1 MLEWL
6 YRRAG
11 LIGAISALWLAPG
24 LAGRASA
31 QDYPSRPVTFVV
43 PAAAGGPTDVLARV
57 LAEGM
62 ARHLGR
68 PVVVENVAGAGG
80 TLGIARVA
88 RAAPDGYTALV
99 HGLNVA
105 TTAAFMR
112 DLPYDIDTALDPIG
126 LVNQGPYVWLTRR
139 DYGVAT
145 PAELFA
151 RMREAGGR
159 LTIGHGGVGALAHL
173 CGVLL
178 AQALNVDPVFVPYRG
193 AAPAMNDLIA
203 GHVDMFCSLA
213 SDALP
218 QVRAGTVRA
227 IATTGRQRLAQ
238 LPDVPTFVESG
249 IAGLQLAYW
258 NAIWTPRGT
267 PPAVRAVLTRA
278 LDATLG
284 DEALAARLRDLG
296 GEVFPPSQRTPEALE
311 ETLRAELKR
320 WRELARTANLA
331 VQ

>member
-1 MLEWL
+1 MRASLR
-6 YRRAG
+6 RRAG
-11 LIGAISALWLAPG
+11 LIAAVSALGLAPG
-24 LAGRASA
+24 PTGQAWA
-31 QDYPSRPVTFVV
+31 QEFPSRPVTFVV
-43 PAAAGGPTDVLARV
+43 PAAAGGPTDVLARI

-62 ARHLGR
+62 AKQLGR

-88 RAAPDGYTALV
+88 RAAPDGHTALV

-112 DLPYDIDTALDPIG
+112 DLPYDIDTALDPVG

-139 DYGVAT
+139 DFGVASPT
-145 PAELFA
+145 ELFA
-151 RMREAGGR
+151 RMREAGGQ
-159 LTIGHGGVGALAHL
+159 LTVGHGGVGALAHL

-178 AQALNVDPVFVPYRG
+178 AQALNTNPVFVPYRG

-227 IATTGRQRLAQ
+227 IATTGRLRLAQ
-238 LPDVPTFVESG
+238 LPEVPTFVESG
-249 IAGLQLAYW
+249 VPVLQLAYW

-267 PPAVRAVLTRA
+267 PPAARAVLTRA

-284 DEALAARLRDLG
+284 EAAVVARLRDLG
-296 GEVFPPSQRTPEALE
+296 GEVFPPSERTPEALDA
-311 ETLRAELKR
+311 TLRSELQR
-320 WRELARTANLA
+320 WRDVARTANLS